1 MCTNCLLLQGML
13 YSKLMMVAQW
23 DLNDGMVD
31 VVTLQVDHVSTGQ
44 LKLIYPASITVPQI
58 SITLSQSPCLNYC
71 ASITLPQ

>member
-13 YSKLMMVAQW
+13 YSKLLMVAQW

-44 LKLIYPASITVPQI
+44 LKLIYR
-58 SITLSQSPCLNYC
+58 

>member
-44 LKLIYPASITVPQI
+44 FKLIYRASMTLPQLPCLNYLVSITVPR
-58 SITLSQSPCLNYC
+58 LPCLN
-71 ASITLPQ
+71 